1 MDSCTLAVADIP
13 DGACIMVGWFGTAGT
28 PRQLIDALIH
38 RGATNLTIV
47 SNNAGNG

>member
-1 MDSCTLAVADIP
+1 LPTSPTAPAF
-13 DGACIMVGWFGTAGT
+13 GGFGTAGT